1 MAASPSTPF
10 AIRAATVADAA
21 EIARLLAELG
31 HPTNAHDVTGR
42 WTTWLAA
49 GNAALV
55 ATSGAGPGLCGLVT
69 LGCMFVLHRPHPVGR
84 ITALVV
90 EPASRG
96 QGLGRAL
103 VLAAERQLAERGCGL
118 LEVTS
123 NERLDAAHAFYQRLG
138 YRRTSLRFAKEL
150 LPPAP

>member
-1 MAASPSTPF
+1 MGASPSTPF

-21 EIARLLAELG
+21 EIARLLTELG
-31 HPTNAHDVTGR
+31 HPTRANDIAGR
-42 WTTWLAA
+42 WASWLAA

-55 ATSGAGPGLCGLVT
+55 ATSGPGPSLCGLAT

-90 EPASRG
+90 EPARRG
-96 QGLGRAL
+96 RGLGRAL

-123 NERLDAAHAFYQRLG
+123 NERLESAHAFYQRLG

-150 LPPAP
+150 VSPAP